1 MKETVKLILEI
12 ETFGL
17 ECSTIPFVYIQDT
30 QMAIDNLT
38 LRYQTENDFFNKN
51 KNKILMKLI
60 GEKNIYSISINPI
73 DISLKKIYISKTNK
87 NLKALFQTNN
97 FYDECHHSHCMIPL
111 EALVKNNLR
120 NGIAFTLYQMDKE
133 ALQTSALSLEQKY
146 TSLFANC
153 QKEILEQLELGMI
166 DSHGIETLWLTL
178 KKDPNL
184 FSIIRYLLTKENQ
197 RQNLQKIIDLKW
209 ENKNQKELNR
219 GRNKLPYKD

>member
-73 DISLKKIYISKTNK
+73 DISLKKIYISK
-87 NLKALFQTNN
+87 L
-97 FYDECHHSHCMIPL
+97 I
-111 EALVKNNLR
+111 
-120 NGIAFTLYQMDKE
+120 
-133 ALQTSALSLEQKY
+133 
-146 TSLFANC
+146 
-153 QKEILEQLELGMI
+153 
-166 DSHGIETLWLTL
+166 
-178 KKDPNL
+178 
-184 FSIIRYLLTKENQ
+184 
-197 RQNLQKIIDLKW
+197 KI
-209 ENKNQKELNR
+209 
-219 GRNKLPYKD
+219 